1 MRKISIPLNLK
12 PDFAGTVE
20 PTLEPQGSAE
30 GLGIR
35 DRSVGL
41 LSRRQRPRN
50 VFERIMMQALYKSYS
65 YEMTP
70 EPSAAFFGGPGAS
83 SVFRASRVRTR
94 FLATKAAAEYL
105 GVSVWTLRNHVHE
118 GRLSYIPGGKWRF
131 DREDLDRF
139 AAMAKEKEQVL

>member
-1 MRKISIPLNLK
+1 
-12 PDFAGTVE
+12 
-20 PTLEPQGSAE
+20 
-30 GLGIR
+30 
-35 DRSVGL
+35 
-41 LSRRQRPRN
+41 
-50 VFERIMMQALYKSYS
+50 MMQASYKSYS
-65 YEMTP
+65 YKMTP
-70 EPSAAFFGGPGAS
+70 ELSAVLFGGPGAS
-83 SVFRASRVRTR
+83 SLFRKASHIQTR

>member
-1 MRKISIPLNLK
+1 MP
-12 PDFAGTVE
+12 P
-20 PTLEPQGSAE
+20 P
-30 GLGIR
+30 
-35 DRSVGL
+35 
-41 LSRRQRPRN
+41 
-50 VFERIMMQALYKSYS
+50 YKSYS
-65 YEMTP
+65 YKMTP
-70 EPSAAFFGGPGAS
+70 ELSAAFFGGLGAS
-83 SVFRASRVRTR
+83 SLFRKARRIEAR